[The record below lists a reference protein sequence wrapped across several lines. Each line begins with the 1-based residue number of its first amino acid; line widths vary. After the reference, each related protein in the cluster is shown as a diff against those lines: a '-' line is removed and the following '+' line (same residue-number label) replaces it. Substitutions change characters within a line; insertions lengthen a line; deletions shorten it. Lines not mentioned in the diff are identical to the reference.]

1 MKNLVPGRVHLL
13 ALLAI
18 LCATSGCHSL
28 PMTNEDLDLVALASV
43 EELGHHPRKEQT
55 PSPPES
61 QFVGRIPPKKETDG
75 EVQPDQFETFVKEL
89 EAAGVKTAE
98 RRDLRTLTYKELTRL
113 LALWHLSQGR
123 NYYEAAEEEK
133 RKEREKEPAPV
144 YHH

>member
-1 MKNLVPGRVHLL
+1 MNNLIPGRVLPL
-13 ALLAI
+13 VLLAI

-43 EELGHHPRKEQT
+43 EELGHQPRKEQT
-55 PSPPES
+55 TPPES
-61 QFVGRIPPKKETDG
+61 QFVERIAPKKESDG

-123 NYYEAAEEEK
+123 NYYEAAEQEK
-133 RKEREKEPAPV
+133 RKEKEPAPV